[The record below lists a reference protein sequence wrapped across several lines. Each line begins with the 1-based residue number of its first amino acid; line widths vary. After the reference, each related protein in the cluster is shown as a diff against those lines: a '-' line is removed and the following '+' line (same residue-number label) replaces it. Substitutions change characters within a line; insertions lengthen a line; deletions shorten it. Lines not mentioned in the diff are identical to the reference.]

1 MPCLTTVNAECCK
14 VQMGIKNKKRT
25 INHTDIHL
33 KVLVEKVFKIIILN
47 RLQSF
52 SSAEH
57 LRLVMPGQLCGI
69 LYL

>member
-1 MPCLTTVNAECCK
+1 MPCLTTVNGDCCK
-14 VQMGIKNKKRT
+14 VQMGMKKRT

-57 LRLVMPGQLCGI
+57 LCLVMRGQLCGI